1 MNPLKPTE
9 QECSDILI
17 TAFDSAYGG
26 CWYWARPE
34 GGRESWVIDN
44 DGQSVNDLYRAVH
57 IVESD
62 DDGPQRVFVVD
73 HAVITRG
80 LRRLVEGDCTFGGK
94 PWENRKHILGSL
106 SDPGDIDAGI
116 ADVIVQAGLWGDIV
130 YG

>member
-1 MNPLKPTE
+1 MNPLAPTE

-26 CWYWARPE
+26 CWYWAHPD
-34 GGRESWVIDN
+34 GSGAWFFDN
-44 DGQSVNDLYRAVH
+44 DGKSVEDLYRAVR
-57 IVESD
+57 ICESD
-62 DDGPQRVFVVD
+62 ADGDQRVFVVD
-73 HAVITRG
+73 HDVIKRG
-80 LRRLVEGDCTFGGK
+80 LRRLVEGGCTFGGK